1 MESADSYLLPISPA
15 PGWVLVAPNEKDT
28 TIDGIQLALKGG
40 EYHEGEIL
48 AVGQIPKHF
57 KGLRLV
63 AGDIAIYA
71 RFSAVETYFLR
82 QGSNERVKGRLV
94 SLQHIAGTRKVMLYE
109 NKSWISKKLA
119 NIRYGLGL
127 ASFISLG
134 ALALAAGIAAH
145 IVKRWFRN
153 AWAKV
158 NNPSGQ

>member
-1 MESADSYLLPISPA
+1 MENAIDSYLLPISPA

-48 AVGQIPKHF
+48 AVGAVPRHF
-57 KGLRLV
+57 KGIKLL

-71 RFSAVETYFLR
+71 RFSAVETFFIR
-82 QGSNERVKGRLV
+82 PESGVKVKGRLV
-94 SLQHIAGTRKVMLYE
+94 SFQHLAGTRSTKVE
-109 NKSWISKKLA
+109 KKGWLQKKMA

-134 ALALAAGIAAH
+134 ALALAAGLAAYS
-145 IVKRWFRN
+145 IKRWFRDALN
-153 AWAKV
+153 RSKK
-158 NNPSGQ
+158 NPV